1 MAKEFTVT
9 HKPKDWKSFIQND
22 NNKTQLL
29 QLLLDQWK
37 TDRYAPALQG
47 RFVYYVHG
55 ETCHRLTSHDGN
67 SVDVFSTD
75 ALSSSQEEADTRI
88 VLHCMH
94 VRDTEP
100 DNTTI
105 LVSPQTWMF

>member
-1 MAKEFTVT
+1 MPHFFRVDLSIMFLERRAIV
-9 HKPKDWKSFIQND
+9 
-22 NNKTQLL
+22 
-29 QLLLDQWK
+29 
-37 TDRYAPALQG
+37 
-47 RFVYYVHG
+47 
-55 ETCHRLTSHDGN
+55 LTSHDGN
-67 SVDVFSTD
+67 SVDVFSID